1 MFVIG
6 SDEFNPVYRGTE
18 WQEIP
23 PLSRIKQAR
32 ANKAKIARHT
42 LHPLGARP
50 PVAESSHIEVGTNQH
65 PSREDLDPE
74 LASFCQRFNL
84 EPQFQGFES
93 DGDEDNSDAPP
104 DGPEIA
110 EQSELE
116 HFSAVLQRAQQ
127 IAVQLEKEKEKSK
140 KCKTPNRYTGKS
152 QMTSYRH
159 KRARFQLAEKGFFRV
174 FKYFDLQ

>member
-1 MFVIG
+1 M
-6 SDEFNPVYRGTE
+6 
-18 WQEIP
+18 
-23 PLSRIKQAR
+23 SRIKQAR
-32 ANKAKIARHT
+32 ARKAKIAHHT

-50 PVAESSHIEVGTNQH
+50 PVAESSHIEVGTNQ
-65 PSREDLDPE
+65 PPGREDLDPE

-93 DGDEDNSDAPP
+93 DGDEDDADTPP

-127 IAVQLEKEKEKSK
+127 IAVQLEKEKEKSRK
-140 KCKTPNRYTGKS
+140 RKTPKRYTGK
-152 QMTSYRH
+152 
-159 KRARFQLAEKGFFRV
+159 
-174 FKYFDLQ
+174 